1 MDVHC
6 TTCGEPWDTYHLLH
20 DAIFET
26 SLSHEEAQAWRSL
39 PREQK
44 LTHHYRFKF
53 AAVGW
58 QFGRSLINV
67 GHCPCCPK
75 DAKPDPDRVA
85 TKAALEKLLGDDTDG
100 LAATFEDY
108 RL

>member
-6 TTCGEPWDTYHLLH
+6 STCNEPWDTYHLWQ

-26 SLSHEEAQAWRSL
+26 GLSHEEASAWLSL
-39 PREQK
+39 PREMK
-44 LTHHYRFKF
+44 LSDRYRQEFRV
-53 AAVGW
+53 AGYE
-58 QFGRSLINV
+58 FGQSVINV
-67 GHCPCCPK
+67 IRCPACPK
-75 DAKPDPDRVA
+75 DAKPNPDRNG
-85 TKAALEKLLGDDTDG
+85 TKAELEKLFGEDEDG